1 MGKKVTTTLAVLLA
15 AFPMYRSTLSN
26 LKVGGSA
33 VLKVGADKHRVT
45 RISNSEYTQE
55 EITMSSQAIARL
67 QTVASDA
74 KIKKLENEKKACQK
88 TIDAIGEKIKKLK
101 QRKLPDLKPGSPE
114 IKSLGQARKR
124 IKEIDQEIKTLKA
137 AE

>member
-26 LKVGGSA
+26 LKVGNSA
-33 VLKVGADKHRVT
+33 VLKVGSDKHRVT

-74 KIKKLENEKKACQK
+74 KIKKLENEKKQCQK
-88 TIDAIGEKIKKLK
+88 TIDAVTEKMKKLK
-101 QRKLPDLKPGSPE
+101 DRKLPDLKPNDPQM
-114 IKSLGQARKR
+114 KSLGQARKR
-124 IKEIDQEIKTLKA
+124 LKEIDSELKKLKA
-137 AE
+137 A